1 MTEVQ
6 IVILEHLRY
15 MRTAMDEL
23 SEDVREVKMRLRK
36 LVEANAKR
44 LEAIDRPLDECPL
57 LSGLAVVTI
66 TWQYGVM
73 NFARRFAILAA
84 ALWLAL
90 AAVWVP
96 PARADDAFHQFL
108 ESLWPEAQ
116 KIGIARATFDT
127 ATRGLEPDLTLP
139 DLDVPGRPE
148 RPPPGQPEF
157 VQTPADYLKESS
169 FERLAAR
176 GRKLYGEHRD
186 TLARIEQEFGVPGKI
201 VLAIWGRESDYSTR
215 YGGRDAIQILATQA
229 YVGKRKAFFRNELIQ
244 ALKMLQD
251 GVPRTLLRSSW
262 GGAMGLTQ
270 FLPSEY
276 YKHGVDFEHK
286 GRVDIWT
293 SVPDALASAAKQLA
307 DKGWQ
312 RGERWAYE
320 VRAPTNLDC
329 TTANPDVTIPLS
341 DWLQQGFVPAFG
353 RKLDSAEL
361 SRKASLLLPAGT
373 HGPAFLITPNYYVI
387 KSYNFSDLY
396 VLFVGHLADRIAG
409 ERSFEKPWEK
419 VVQLKTADLERMQR
433 LLTKQGFYQDK
444 IDGKAGMK
452 TRLALGAF
460 QKAKGLKLDCW
471 PTAEVLSKM

>member
-1 MTEVQ
+1 MQ
-6 IVILEHLRY
+6 WLL
-15 MRTAMDEL
+15 
-23 SEDVREVKMRLRK
+23 
-36 LVEANAKR
+36 
-44 LEAIDRPLDECPL
+44 DRPLARTMTNPSTPMAL
-57 LSGLAVVTI
+57 QTHLRTLVLAIVV
-66 TWQYGVM
+66 
-73 NFARRFAILAA
+73 ILAA
-84 ALWLAL
+84 L
-90 AAVWVP
+90 

-116 KIGIARATFDT
+116 KIGVARTTFDA
-127 ATRGLEPDLTLP
+127 ATQGLQPDLTLP

-176 GRKLYGEHRD
+176 GRKLYAEHRD
-186 TLARIEQEFGVPGKI
+186 TLTRIEQEFGVPGPI

-229 YVGKRKAFFRNELIQ
+229 YTGKRKQFFRDELIY
-244 ALKMLQD
+244 ALRMLQD
-251 GVPRTLLRSSW
+251 GVPRTLLRASW

-270 FLPSEY
+270 LLPSEY
-276 YKHGVDFEHK
+276 YKHGVDFERK

-320 VRAPTNLDC
+320 VRAPANLDC
-329 TTANPDVTIPLS
+329 TTADPDQTMPVA
-341 DWLQQGFVPAFG
+341 DWLKRGFVPAHG
-353 RKLDSAEL
+353 RKLNAAEL
-361 SRKASLLLPAGT
+361 SRKAALLLPAGT
-373 HGPAFLITPNYYVI
+373 HGPAFLITPNYHVI

-409 ERSFEKPWEK
+409 ERPFETPWEK

-433 LLTKQGFYQDK
+433 LLTARGFYQDK

-460 QKAKGLKLDCW
+460 QKANGLKLDCW
-471 PTAEVLSKM
+471 PTAEVLNRMTEGR